1 VIDRTVYL
9 GALYLGAGNLPGA
22 LHLAGLA
29 LPPLLVGLV
38 RYRANRLLAA
48 TGFCTLHV
56 LAYAA
61 LAYLSGGAYPYLLYG
76 LTAQV
81 RGGGYTDLLAPDF
94 TATALLYALPA
105 ALHGAAAA
113 LGGLALAHAASGRKG
128 CPPRP
133 C

>member
-9 GALYLGAGNLPGA
+9 GALYLGAGNLPGV

-29 LPPLLVGLV
+29 LPPLLVGLA

-48 TGFCTLHV
+48 TGFCTLHI

-61 LAYLSGGAYPYLLYG
+61 LAYFTKGAYPYFLYT

-81 RGGGYTDLLAPDF
+81 AGGGYSDLLAPGTWG
-94 TATALLYALPA
+94 TAQLYALPA
-105 ALHGAAAA
+105 ALHGALAA
-113 LGGLALAHAASGRKG
+113 LGGLALARAAARRRG
-128 CPPRP
+128 
-133 C
+133 

>member
-1 VIDRTVYL
+1 MIDRTVYL

-61 LAYLSGGAYPYLLYG
+61 IAYLSGGAYPYLLHS

-81 RGGGYTDLLAPDF
+81 AGGGYADLLAPDLA
-94 TATALLYALPA
+94 TTALLYALPA
-105 ALHGAAAA
+105 ALHSTAAS
-113 LGGLALAHAASGRKG
+113 LGGLALARAAASGRKG
-128 CPPRP
+128 
-133 C
+133 